1 MLRRERNDGLYRVIT
16 YLCAKMLDEL
26 LVAILASFVF
36 SVMVFYGVRF
46 QGSLLLFWLVYLTTL
61 SIGVG
66 APHAYVVWALC
77 CPPTTKGSPS
87 LSQKST
93 HTASAVLCYLQQSQG
108 VIHVL
113 LGPSLVHGMQSMHA

>member
-93 HTASAVLCYLQQSQG
+93 HTASAVLCDL
-108 VIHVL
+108 
-113 LGPSLVHGMQSMHA
+113 